1 MRILIIGAGH
11 SGSLLAKRL
20 AEKGHEVIIVDKN
33 PERAQMVAH
42 EADVQ
47 AYARDATDPSLYDE
61 IDMLTIDVVVA
72 VTDKDEVNLFVA
84 ALAKEYNVPRIIAKA
99 RDARIAL
106 LMERFGIE
114 YVVPEPQIT
123 ARIIE
128 SIIEGKYSVVEL
140 VPAYSGNYAL
150 ISITLT
156 ESSNAVGKTLE
167 EVEYDR
173 SKAKILAVFDG
184 QTLLDPSEV
193 TQLQPN
199 YEVIA
204 LVRRDY
210 IEEFMQAFR

>member
-11 SGSLLAKRL
+11 SGSLLAKSL
-20 AEKGHEVIIVDKN
+20 AEKGHEVIVVDKN
-33 PERAQMVAH
+33 PERAQMIAR

-61 IDMLTIDVVVA
+61 IDMLSIDVVVA
-72 VTDKDEVNLFVA
+72 VTDRDEVNLFVA
-84 ALAKEYNVPRIIAKA
+84 ALAKEHNVPRIIAKA
-99 RDARIAL
+99 RDARTAM

-128 SIIEGKYSVVEL
+128 AMIEGKYNVVEL
-140 VPAYSGNYAL
+140 VPAFSGNYAL
-150 ISITLT
+150 VAITLT
-156 ESSNAVGKTLE
+156 EASSAVGRRIE
-167 EVEYDR
+167 EIDYDR
-173 SKAKILAVFDG
+173 RRARILAVFDG
-184 QTLLDPSEV
+184 TNFLDPDEAA
-193 TQLQPN
+193 QLQPN
-199 YEVIA
+199 HEIIA